1 MSSTFLEQSRDY
13 FLQWTGDPARSQ
25 RLAVQAL
32 DDLRQQQAASLAFF
46 DIFWLCAVWSMA
58 LVPLVLL
65 MKRSVAE
72 KGEHICGR
80 IGRGANV

>member
-1 MSSTFLEQSRDY
+1 MSSRFWSRLESF

-25 RLAVQAL
+25 RLAVQSL

-46 DIFWLCAVWSMA
+46 DIFWVCAVLSAA
-58 LVPLVLL
+58 LVMLVLL

-72 KGEHICGR
+72 KGAHI
-80 IGRGANV
+80 AAE